1 MFLVL
6 YVEMVEYLLLL
17 SLCDIGVVV
26 LSLESGLPSLH
37 LRLLLLHQFY
47 QTLIL
52 VHQVRVLSQQHFDFL
67 FQLVHSVQ
75 FASQEQYLFVQ
86 SVQFALQCS

>member
-47 QTLIL
+47 QALIL

-86 SVQFALQCS
+86 SVHFALQCS